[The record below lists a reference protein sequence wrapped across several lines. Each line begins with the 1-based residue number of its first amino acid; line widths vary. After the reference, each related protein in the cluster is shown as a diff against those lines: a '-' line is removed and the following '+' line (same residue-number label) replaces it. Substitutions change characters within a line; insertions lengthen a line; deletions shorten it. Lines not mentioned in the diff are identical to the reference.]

1 MWRFRCKEIVCRER
15 IRLCAT
21 RPCAKVHS
29 AHCFPCENRVP
40 LGPIWTYETQ
50 PYHLVGIYK
59 DHQGP
64 RLDSLHDSRL
74 SRFRKTYFTLLPLST
89 WSAWRKLLPSLVMPR
104 RNGVDIAR
112 GFFIN
117 RAGRTSASN
126 SGTAGQAVSSSPA
139 PPPHEGIYRHVFF
152 V

>member
-40 LGPIWTYETQ
+40 LGPIWTHETQ

-89 WSAWRKLLPSLVMPR
+89 WSAWRKLLPSFCSHASTEWSWHRQGLLHQSRRTNLAIELRYRRSSCLVL
-104 RNGVDIAR
+104 
-112 GFFIN
+112 
-117 RAGRTSASN
+117 AS
-126 SGTAGQAVSSSPA
+126 STASWRY
-139 PPPHEGIYRHVFF
+139 I
-152 V
+152 